1 MILAIRISGM
11 VSVQKDDQETLY
23 RMRLRR
29 KYAATLI
36 ADTPQNR
43 KMLEGVRN
51 FIAYG
56 EASKELIEE
65 LLKKRGEGL
74 NGKKFDVAKVMA
86 EIDKKSLDEL
96 GVKPFFRLH
105 PPRGGI
111 ESKKHFGIGKGVL
124 GNHKN
129 QINKLVEKM
138 L

>member
-11 VSVQKDDQETLY
+11 VSLKRDDQETLY

-56 EASKELIEE
+56 DVSKETLHDIIA
-65 LLKKRGEGL
+65 KRGEGL
-74 NGKKFDVAKVMA
+74 NGKKFDVAKVMS
-86 EIDKKSLDEL
+86 EIDKKSLEEL

-111 ESKKHFGIGKGVL
+111 ESKKHVGMGKGVL

-129 QINKLVEKM
+129 EIGKLVEKM

>member
-11 VSVQKDDQETLY
+11 VSVQRDTQETLY

-36 ADTPQNR
+36 ADTKENR

-56 EASKELIEE
+56 EVSKETLHDIIA
-65 LLKKRGEGL
+65 KRGEGL

-86 EIDKKSLDEL
+86 EIDKKSLEEL

-124 GNHKN
+124 GNHKSE
-129 QINKLVEKM
+129 INKLVEKM

>member
-56 EASKELIEE
+56 DVSKETLHDIIA
-65 LLKKRGEGL
+65 KRGEGL
-74 NGKKFDVAKVMA
+74 NGKKFDVAAVMSQ
-86 EIDKKSLDEL
+86 IDKKSLDEL

-129 QINKLVEKM
+129 EINKLVEKM

>member
-56 EASKELIEE
+56 DVSKETLHDIIA
-65 LLKKRGEGL
+65 KRGEGL
-74 NGKKFDVAKVMA
+74 NGKKFDVAKVMS
-86 EIDKKSLDEL
+86 EIDKKSLEEL

-111 ESKKHFGIGKGVL
+111 ESKKHVGMGKGVL

-129 QINKLVEKM
+129 EIGKLVEKM

>member
-11 VSVQKDDQETLY
+11 ISIHRDAQETMY

-56 EASKELIEE
+56 DISKEMLQE
-65 LLKKRGEGL
+65 LLEKRAEPL
-74 NGKKFDVAKVMA
+74 KGKKVDVAHVMSQ
-86 EIDKKSLDEL
+86 IDKKRLDEL

-111 ESKKHFGIGKGVL
+111 ESKRHFGTGRGVL
-124 GNHKN
+124 GNHKDA
-129 QINKLVEKM
+129 IDKLVERM